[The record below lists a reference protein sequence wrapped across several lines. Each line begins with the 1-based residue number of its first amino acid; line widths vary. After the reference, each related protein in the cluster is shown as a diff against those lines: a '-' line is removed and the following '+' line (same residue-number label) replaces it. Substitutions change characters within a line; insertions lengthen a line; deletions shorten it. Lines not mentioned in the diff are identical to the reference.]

1 MIKKIKEINTNNNS
15 DLSYTKLSIQI
26 SLNGLSFCVLDSIS
40 NTIIKQESTTFS
52 EELIPFQVLKKLKE
66 VLENNEIDKMSFSD
80 VTIIH
85 RNTLFS
91 LIPKALFDEKEVAN
105 YLKFNT
111 KILANDLIAW
121 DEILNFDIINVYVP
135 FVNINNYIYG
145 LYGEFVFQHNGT
157 VLIQSLLN
165 NFDGGKEPVCY
176 VHVLEQQ
183 LDIIVIANKK
193 LLFYNSFN
201 FSTKEDF
208 IYYVLFVIEQ
218 LKLDVETIKLKLFG
232 NIEEDDQLFNVCFK
246 YVRNVSV
253 FVPSNLSYLMDIN
266 HHKSIDFTTLSA
278 L

>member
-1 MIKKIKEINTNNNS
+1 
-15 DLSYTKLSIQI
+15 
-26 SLNGLSFCVLDSIS
+26 
-40 NTIIKQESTTFS
+40 
-52 EELIPFQVLKKLKE
+52 
-66 VLENNEIDKMSFSD
+66 MSFSD

-111 KILANDLIAW
+111 KILANDLIAY

-135 FVNINNYIYG
+135 FVNINNYIYE
-145 LYGEFVFQHNGT
+145 LFGEFVFQHNGT

-183 LDIIVIANKK
+183 LDITVIANKK

-218 LKLDVETIKLKLFG
+218 LKLDAETLKLKLFG

-253 FVPSNLSYLMDIN
+253 FVPSNLSYLMDID

>member
-1 MIKKIKEINTNNNS
+1 MTKKIKEINTSNNS

-66 VLENNEIDKMSFSD
+66 VLENNEIDKMSFSN

-85 RNTLFS
+85 RNTFFS

-183 LDIIVIANKK
+183 LDIIVIVNKK

-218 LKLDVETIKLKLFG
+218 LKLDAETIKLKLFG

-266 HHKSIDFTTLSA
+266 HHKSIDFTILSA

>member
-1 MIKKIKEINTNNNS
+1 
-15 DLSYTKLSIQI
+15 
-26 SLNGLSFCVLDSIS
+26 
-40 NTIIKQESTTFS
+40 
-52 EELIPFQVLKKLKE
+52 
-66 VLENNEIDKMSFSD
+66 
-80 VTIIH
+80 
-85 RNTLFS
+85 
-91 LIPKALFDEKEVAN
+91 
-105 YLKFNT
+105 
-111 KILANDLIAW
+111 
-121 DEILNFDIINVYVP
+121 
-135 FVNINNYIYG
+135 
-145 LYGEFVFQHNGT
+145 
-157 VLIQSLLN
+157 LN

-201 FSTKEDF
+201 FNTKEDF

>member
-1 MIKKIKEINTNNNS
+1 MTKKIKEINTKNNS

-40 NTIIKQESTTFS
+40 NTIIKQERTTFS

-85 RNTLFS
+85 RNALFS
-91 LIPKALFDEKEVAN
+91 LVPKALFDKKEIAN

-111 KILANDLIAW
+111 KILANDLIAC

-135 FVNINNYIYG
+135 FVNINNYIYE
-145 LYGEFVFQHNGT
+145 LFGEFVFQHNGT

-183 LDIIVIANKK
+183 LDITVIVNKK

-201 FSTKEDF
+201 FSTNDDF
-208 IYYVLFVIEQ
+208 IYYILFVIEQ
-218 LKLDVETIKLKLFG
+218 LKLDAETLKLKLFG

-253 FVPSNLSYLMDIN
+253 FVPTNLSYLMDID

>member
-1 MIKKIKEINTNNNS
+1 MTKKIKEINSSNNS
-15 DLSYTKLSIQI
+15 DLSFIKLSIQI

-66 VLENNEIDKMSFSD
+66 VLENNEIDKMSFSN

-85 RNTLFS
+85 RNTFFS

-183 LDIIVIANKK
+183 LDIIVIVNKK

-218 LKLDVETIKLKLFG
+218 LKLDAETIKLKLFG

-266 HHKSIDFTTLSA
+266 HHKSIDFTILSA

>member
-1 MIKKIKEINTNNNS
+1 MTKKIKEINSSNNS
-15 DLSYTKLSIQI
+15 DLSFIKLSIQI

-66 VLENNEIDKMSFSD
+66 VLEKNEIDKMSFSD

-218 LKLDVETIKLKLFG
+218 LKLDAETIKLKLFG

-266 HHKSIDFTTLSA
+266 HHKSIDFTILSA

>member
-1 MIKKIKEINTNNNS
+1 MTKKIKEINTNNNS